1 MNKTKPILSVCLS
14 CKDGLEDQ
22 KKTRGGKRFS
32 DNLLKVI
39 NSNKITNLNVRGVN
53 CMSQCKRSCIVSLT
67 AQNSFTYIF
76 GDIKTSNTDYVKSLL
91 ELTTIYSASKDGFL
105 KRNERPELFQKNILG
120 RLPPIDSNSSII
132 SCLYKG

>member
-14 CKDGLEDQ
+14 CKDGLEDK

-53 CMSQCKRSCIVSLT
+53 CMSQCKRFCIISLT

-91 ELTTIYSASKDGFL
+91 ELTTIYSASRDGFL

-120 RLPPIDSNSSII
+120 RLPPINTNSSLI
-132 SCLYKG
+132 SCLFKG